1 MGLCE
6 NFLFGRQLVRPVNQF
21 VAQEVYT
28 SPLTTSNSRPI
39 FSLAVEER
47 KYVVKVA
54 ALPSV
59 AQPQAETYSRI

>member
-28 SPLTTSNSRPI
+28 SPLTISNSRPI

-47 KYVVKVA
+47 MYVVK
-54 ALPSV
+54 LQHCPPCSLR
-59 AQPQAETYSRI
+59 PKEKWTY